1 MYAEGYFPDTYRIGG
16 MKMHPMTLGHV
27 LLIERVAPPFAPWRA
42 TEERIG
48 SGSIMLFV
56 AIVTRAWRDAAAVL
70 ERPSWVWRWKADRIT
85 RRVNGDPK
93 AAATVEEYLKDQ
105 VNIPEAIRWQ
115 RDDMA
120 PTGAEMSHALMVTM
134 MQLGATREAALDTPL
149 RLALWDQM
157 FLQEQNGAVSLESEG
172 GAKSEAR
179 KKAIEDLERR
189 LACQT
194 KP

>member
-1 MYAEGYFPDTYRIGG
+1 
-16 MKMHPMTLGHV
+16 MHPMTMGHV

-56 AIVTRAWRDAAAVL
+56 AIVTRPWRAAATVL
-70 ERPSWVWRWKADRIT
+70 ERPSWVWRWRSHRIT
-85 RRVNGDPK
+85 ERVNGDPR
-93 AAATVEEYLKDQ
+93 AAATVEAYLKAQ

-120 PTGAEMSHALMVTM
+120 PTGAEMSHALMVTL
-134 MQLGATREAALDTPL
+134 MQLGANRAEAMDTPL

-157 FLQEQNGAVSLESEG
+157 FIQEQNGAVSLESDG
-172 GAKSEAR
+172 GAKSEAKR
-179 KKAIEDLERR
+179 KAIEDLERR

>member
-1 MYAEGYFPDTYRIGG
+1 
-16 MKMHPMTLGHV
+16 MHPMTLGHV

-56 AIVTRAWRDAAAVL
+56 AIVTRAWRAAAAVL
-70 ERPSWVWRWKADRIT
+70 ERPSWVWRWKASRIT

-93 AAATVEEYLKDQ
+93 AAATVEAYLKAQ
-105 VNIPEAIRWQ
+105 INVPEAIRWQ
-115 RDDMA
+115 RDDLT
-120 PTGAEMSHALMVTM
+120 PTGAEMSHALMVVL
-134 MQLGATREAALDTPL
+134 MQLGHTREQALATPL

-157 FLQEQNGAVSLESEG
+157 VLQEQNGAVSLESDG
-172 GAKSEAR
+172 SAKVAAKR
-179 KKAIEDLERR
+179 KAIEDLERR

>member
-70 ERPSWVWRWKADRIT
+70 DRASWFWQWKSAMII

-93 AAATVEEYLKDQ
+93 AAATVEEYLKAQ
-105 VNIPEAIRWQ
+105 VNVPEATHWQ
-115 RDDMA
+115 RDNLE
-120 PTGAEMSHALMVTM
+120 PSGAEMSHALMVVL
-134 MQLGATREAALDTPL
+134 MQLGHTREQALATPL

-157 FLQEQNGAVSLESEG
+157 VLQEQNGAVSLESDG
-172 GAKSEAR
+172 SAKVAAKR
-179 KKAIEDLERR
+179 KAIEDLERR